1 MCWGPQATLGVG
13 GFGIRFTV
21 QFNLFAGS
29 LVGLAGAAQ
38 LRMLPEIQARGQLG
52 CFLLTEMQAGMLL
65 GLRRAAGHR
74 HTVVLLTIGP
84 TACGPTTERTH
95 CMTHQ

>member
-1 MCWGPQATLGVG
+1 MGCGPSRDRAVSVKQGASVDEL
-13 GFGIRFTV
+13 
-21 QFNLFAGS
+21 LP
-29 LVGLAGAAQ
+29 VGLAGAAQ

-65 GLRRAAGHR
+65 GPRRAAGHR

-84 TACGPTTERTH
+84 TACGPH
-95 CMTHQ
+95 H

>member
-65 GLRRAAGHR
+65 GPRRAGHR

-84 TACGPTTERTH
+84 TACDPGTTERTH
-95 CMTHQ
+95 CMTHH